1 MLTYL
6 ISYLV
11 LGILINISGSKVDL
25 ALMNL
30 KAIQKKIQKE
40 RITDYRLVMVICISN
55 AQDTV
60 RTSNIGTENWK

>member
-55 AQDTV
+55 A
-60 RTSNIGTENWK
+60 

>member
-30 KAIQKKIQKE
+30 KAIQKKVQKE

-55 AQDTV
+55 AWDTV
-60 RTSNIGTENWK
+60 RTSNTGTENWK